1 MLSTNEAGVFGK
13 PALRFTEDISF
24 HIPVANEEQLS
35 RYDHSSLFEISVFIV
50 LISDWVIFSVNDTI
64 PCYA

>member
-35 RYDHSSLFEISVFIV
+35 RYDHSSLFEISIHFYYTSFTTY
-50 LISDWVIFSVNDTI
+50 LQGLSH
-64 PCYA
+64 P